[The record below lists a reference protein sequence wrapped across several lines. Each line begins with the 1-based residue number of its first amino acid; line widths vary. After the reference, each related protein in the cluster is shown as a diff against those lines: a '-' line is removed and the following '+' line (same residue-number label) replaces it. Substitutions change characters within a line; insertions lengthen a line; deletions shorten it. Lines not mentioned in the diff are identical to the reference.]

1 MEKSKTQLY
10 EFNPQVYP
18 FRLWVGVK
26 VPFEEATKF
35 YNLFN
40 MNEVAEFKED
50 DYYSHSKAR
59 ATCMPVVRKEDNRI
73 GILCSIWD
81 TKAMTIGDITHESLH
96 ITDFL
101 CEYLGI
107 KSYGFD
113 DGEPRAYFAGWVA
126 NCIDQVKRGKFK

>member
-1 MEKSKTQLY
+1 MENKTQIH

-26 VPFEEATKF
+26 VPFEEVTKF
-35 YNLFN
+35 YNLCN

-81 TKAMTIGDITHESLH
+81 AKGMTIGDVTHESLH

-107 KSYGFD
+107 KSEGFD

-126 NCIDQVKRGKFK
+126 NCIDQVKRRRL